1 MMMTTTKAPSRLM
14 KATAN
19 RQRPAKSRAPMPA
32 TYTDEG
38 IVLRRVDYGESDR
51 ILTVLT
57 RGRGK
62 LGVIARG
69 VRKPKSKLAAQTDLF
84 MRSTMQ
90 LAHGRGELEVLAQA
104 AAVLPVLSCQEPLR
118 LACAGACTELVD
130 RVVESGHA
138 DEFVFDLLVVALT
151 ESVSGDR
158 DPRTATIWF
167 AQQMINRLGYAP
179 HLHNCANCER
189 VLPETPARFVA
200 RLGGLICETC
210 VPVGDAVRCSVR
222 TIKVLRVLA
231 AEGSPD
237 FWRLRLDGEVI
248 GNLEAVVEAELAEHL
263 GRQLRAYE
271 MMRSL
276 GRSNTF

>member
-1 MMMTTTKAPSRLM
+1 
-14 KATAN
+14 
-19 RQRPAKSRAPMPA
+19 MPT

-62 LGVIARG
+62 VGVIARG

-90 LAHGRGELEVLAQA
+90 LAHGKGELEVLAQA
-104 AAVLPVLSCQEPLR
+104 VAVVPVLSCEEPLR

-130 RVVESGHA
+130 RVIESGHS
-138 DEFVFDLLVVALT
+138 DEAVFDLLVKALAECVA
-151 ESVSGDR
+151 GDR
-158 DPRTATIWF
+158 DPRAATIWF
-167 AQQMINRLGYAP
+167 VQQMVNRLGYAP

-189 VLPETPARFVA
+189 PLPEAPAQFAA
-200 RLGGLICETC
+200 RLGGLICDTC
-210 VPVGDAVRCSVR
+210 VAAGDTVPCSVR

-231 AEGSPD
+231 AGGGEN
-237 FWRLRLDGEVI
+237 FWRLKLDGEAI
-248 GNLEAVVEAELAEHL
+248 STLESVVEAELAEHL
-263 GRQLRAYE
+263 GRQLRAYA

-276 GRSNTF
+276 SPRNSN